1 MNDKLTN
8 QQAPAF
14 PVHPVQDQFGQVH
27 FFPGMTKQEYLA
39 ALIFSDSFKIIREQF
54 LSGEYESNED
64 LIADVKAAK
73 RQALDMADVFFTPN
87 ESKLTSL

>member
-14 PVHPVQDQFGQVH
+14 PVYPVQDQFGQVH
-27 FFPGMTKQEYLA
+27 VFPGMTKQEYLA
-39 ALIFSDSFKIIREQF
+39 ALIFADSFKIIRQQF
-54 LSGEYESNED
+54 LNSEYESNED
-64 LIADVKAAK
+64 VIADVKAAK
-73 RQALDMADVFFTPN
+73 RQALDMAEIFFTTN

>member
-27 FFPGMTKQEYLA
+27 VFPGMTKQEYLA
-39 ALIFSDSFKIIREQF
+39 ALIFADSFKIIREQF
-54 LSGEYESNED
+54 LSGEYKSNED

-73 RQALDMADVFFTPN
+73 RQALDMADIFFTTN

>member
-1 MNDKLTN
+1 MNDKITN

-27 FFPGMTKQEYLA
+27 VFPGMTKQEYLA
-39 ALIFSDSFKIIREQF
+39 ALIFADYFKLIRDQF
-54 LSGEYESNED
+54 IAGEYESNED
-64 LIADVKAAK
+64 LMSDVKAAK
-73 RQALDMADVFFTPN
+73 RQALDMADIFFTTN